1 MKFTYNFAKMNGK
14 VPMIEF
20 LDSLS
25 IKKRV
30 VEGKMNIAEKYFKKQ
45 LSSEE
50 FRHSFL
56 EEKVRLD
63 IEYQLEELKRDIQTH
78 KSPEDLLRKIDL
90 IEQFLMSV

>member
-1 MKFTYNFAKMNGK
+1 MKFTYNFAKINDK

-50 FRHSFL
+50 FRHSFP
-56 EEKVRLD
+56 EEKIRLD

-78 KSPEDLLRKIDL
+78 KSSE
-90 IEQFLMSV
+90 

>member
-1 MKFTYNFAKMNGK
+1 MKFTYNFAKINDK

-78 KSPEDLLRKIDL
+78 KSSE
-90 IEQFLMSV
+90 